1 MYYITKPRWGGGL
14 IGCNILKICVGTLL
28 INGEGNRKTE
38 KKMLIKMNKIQCI
51 QQSQCVLKNLK
62 LIVF

>member
-1 MYYITKPRWGGGL
+1 MYYITKPRWGGL

-38 KKMLIKMNKIQCI
+38 KKNADQ
-51 QQSQCVLKNLK
+51 NE
-62 LIVF
+62 